1 MQIILLKTEVRR
13 VRVSVSHD
21 DHQGN
26 PCQCGFSSTGTGDA
40 IRDDDNESERVR
52 PCSL

>member
-13 VRVSVSHD
+13 VRVSVSPD

-26 PCQCGFSSTGTGDA
+26 LCQCGLSTGTGDS
-40 IRDDDNESERVR
+40 IRDDDSESERVR